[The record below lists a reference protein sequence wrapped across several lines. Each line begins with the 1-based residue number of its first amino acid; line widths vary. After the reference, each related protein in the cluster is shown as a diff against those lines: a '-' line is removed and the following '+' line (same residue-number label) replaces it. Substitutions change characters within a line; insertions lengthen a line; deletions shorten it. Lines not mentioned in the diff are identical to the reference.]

1 MPAPCRKRSGMG
13 PGSAP
18 LARLVPD
25 DRGGN
30 RSSHNWEAPD
40 MTRKL
45 GIAVIGLGP
54 ASLPH
59 SKSLL
64 DLADRAEIRWA
75 VSRTPDRAKAFA
87 AQFPFPTTT
96 DLDAVLADPAVD
108 AAIVLTPPSSHL
120 DVSALC
126 LEAGKHVLVEKPLE
140 LTSARG
146 RRLVDTARRTGRTFG
161 VVLQHRFRPASLRLK
176 AALDSGELGSIEA
189 AFLNVPWW
197 RPQSYY
203 DEPGRGTLARDGGG
217 VLLTQAIHSLD
228 LFRSL
233 VGVSKVVAAQ
243 ARTTA
248 LHRMETEDYVSA
260 LLETGHGAPATLIA
274 TTAAYPGYPERIEI
288 TGTKGYA
295 SLIGGRLR
303 LAFLDA
309 REEVVEAEGSTGSGA
324 NIMDF
329 PHDAHR
335 AVIADFLDAIEQ
347 RRDPVVTGEEALAS
361 QELVDAI
368 LKAAQAN
375 APSRP

>member
-1 MPAPCRKRSGMG
+1 
-13 PGSAP
+13 
-18 LARLVPD
+18 
-25 DRGGN
+25 
-30 RSSHNWEAPD
+30 
-40 MTRKL
+40 MTRKP
-45 GIAVIGLGP
+45 GIAIIGLGP
-54 ASLPH
+54 ASQPH

-64 DLADRAEIRWA
+64 DLSERCDVRWA
-75 VSRTPDRAKAFA
+75 VSRTADRAA
-87 AQFPFPTTT
+87 AYARQFPFPTTT
-96 DLDAVLADPAVD
+96 DLDAVLADPSVD
-108 AAIVLTPPSSHL
+108 AVIVLTPPSSHL
-120 DVSALC
+120 DVSARC

-146 RRLVDTARRTGRTFG
+146 ALLVATARRTGRTLA

-176 AALDSGELGSIEA
+176 AALGAGELGSIEA
-189 AFLNVPWW
+189 AFLSVPWW

-243 ARTTA
+243 VRTTA
-248 LHRMETEDYVSA
+248 LHAMETEDYVSA
-260 LLETGHGAPATLIA
+260 LLETGNGAPATLVT

-288 TGTKGYA
+288 TGTKGFA

-303 LAFLDA
+303 LAFLDG

-335 AVIADFLDAIEQ
+335 AVIADFLDAIETG
-347 RRDPVVTGEEALAS
+347 RDPGVTGEEALAS
-361 QELVDAI
+361 QRLVDAI
-368 LKAAQAN
+368 LTAA
-375 APSRP
+375 RPAA

>member
-1 MPAPCRKRSGMG
+1 
-13 PGSAP
+13 
-18 LARLVPD
+18 
-25 DRGGN
+25 
-30 RSSHNWEAPD
+30 

-64 DLADRAEIRWA
+64 DLADRAEVRWA
-75 VSRTPDRAKAFA
+75 VSRTQDRAKAYA

-96 DLDAVLADPAVD
+96 DLDAVLADPTVD
-108 AAIVLTPPSSHL
+108 ACIVLTPPSSHL
-120 DVSALC
+120 DVSAAC

-146 RRLVDTARRTGRTFG
+146 QRLVGTARRTGRTFG
-161 VVLQHRFRPASLRLK
+161 VTLQHRFRPSSLRLK
-176 AALDSGELGSIEA
+176 AALQSGELGTIET
-189 AFLNVPWW
+189 AFLSVPWW

-260 LLETGHGAPATLIA
+260 LLETGNGAPATLVT
-274 TTAAYPGYPERIEI
+274 TTAAFPGYPERIEI
-288 TGTKGYA
+288 AGTKGYA
-295 SLIGGRLR
+295 ALIGGRLR
-303 LAFLDA
+303 LAFLDG
-309 REEVVEAEGSTGSGA
+309 REEIVEAEGSTGSGA

-335 AVIADFLDAIEQ
+335 AVIADFLDAIAQ
-347 RRDPVVTGEEALAS
+347 GRDPVVTGEEALAS
-361 QELVDAI
+361 QRLVDDI
-368 LKAAQAN
+368 LQAAG
-375 APSRP
+375 R

>member
-1 MPAPCRKRSGMG
+1 
-13 PGSAP
+13 
-18 LARLVPD
+18 
-25 DRGGN
+25 
-30 RSSHNWEAPD
+30 

-64 DLADRAEIRWA
+64 DLAGRADVRWA
-75 VSRTPDRAKAFA
+75 VSRSADRAERYA

-96 DLDAVLADPAVD
+96 DLDAVLADPLVD
-108 AAIVLTPPSSHL
+108 AMIVLTPPSSHL
-120 DVSALC
+120 DVSARC

-146 RRLVDTARRTGRTFG
+146 RRLVDVARRTGRVFG

-176 AALDSGELGSIEA
+176 AALDAGELGSIEA
-189 AFLNVPWW
+189 AFLSVPWW

-203 DEPGRGTLARDGGG
+203 DEAGRGTLARDGGG
-217 VLLTQAIHSLD
+217 VLLTQAVHSLD

-233 VGVSKVVAAQ
+233 VGVSRVVAAQ
-243 ARTTA
+243 VRTTA
-248 LHRMETEDYVSA
+248 LHQMETEDYVSA
-260 LLETGHGAPATLIA
+260 LLETGNAAPATLVA

-288 TGTKGYA
+288 TGTTGFA

-303 LAFLDA
+303 LAFLDG

-335 AVIADFLDAIEQ
+335 AVITDFLDAIEQ
-347 RRDPVVTGEEALAS
+347 GRDPVVTGEEALAS
-361 QELVDAI
+361 QRLIDEI
-368 LKAAQAN
+368 LMAA
-375 APSRP
+375 RHRG

>member
-1 MPAPCRKRSGMG
+1 
-13 PGSAP
+13 
-18 LARLVPD
+18 
-25 DRGGN
+25 
-30 RSSHNWEAPD
+30 
-40 MTRKL
+40 MTRRL

-54 ASLPH
+54 ASQPH

-64 DLADRAEIRWA
+64 DLADRADVRWA
-75 VSRTPDRAKAFA
+75 VSRTPDRAKTYA

-96 DLDAVLADPAVD
+96 DLDAVLTDPSVD
-108 AAIVLTPPSSHL
+108 ACIVLTPPSSHL

-146 RRLVDTARRTGRTFG
+146 QRLVDTARRTHRTFG
-161 VVLQHRFRPASLRLK
+161 VVLQHRFRPASLRLR
-176 AALDSGELGSIEA
+176 AALQSGELGTVEA
-189 AFLNVPWW
+189 AFLSVPWW
-197 RPQSYY
+197 RPQGYY

-233 VGVSKVVAAQ
+233 VGVSRVVAAQ

-260 LLETGHGAPATLIA
+260 LLETGNGAPATLVT

-288 TGTKGYA
+288 TGTKGFA
-295 SLIGGRLR
+295 ALIGGRLR
-303 LAFLDA
+303 LVFLDGS
-309 REEVVEAEGSTGSGA
+309 EEIVEAEGSTGSGA
-324 NIMDF
+324 AIMDF

-347 RRDPVVTGEEALAS
+347 GRDPVVTGEEALAS
-361 QELVDAI
+361 QRLVDDV
-368 LKAAQAN
+368 LAAARKG
-375 APSRP
+375 A